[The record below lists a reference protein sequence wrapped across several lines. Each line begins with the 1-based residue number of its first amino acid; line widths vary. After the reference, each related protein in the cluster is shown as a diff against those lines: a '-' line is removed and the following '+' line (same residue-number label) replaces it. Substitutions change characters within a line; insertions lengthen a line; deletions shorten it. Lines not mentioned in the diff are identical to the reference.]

1 MFEDLKKRRNHH
13 FLLFTPLTC
22 TFFDAADTNLC
33 MCERGCFYLS
43 CFLFPFPEE
52 KRPGISEDCWENMER
67 RFAVIAFLLS
77 DLIPFFMVFVVVVVR
92 GSGSGQ
98 HD

>member
-1 MFEDLKKRRNHH
+1 M
-13 FLLFTPLTC
+13 
-22 TFFDAADTNLC
+22 
-33 MCERGCFYLS
+33 RGCVFTFLVS

-67 RFAVIAFLLS
+67 RSAVIAFLLS
-77 DLIPFFMVFVVVVVR
+77 DLILFFMVFVVVVH
-92 GSGSGQ
+92 GSGSGR